1 MFVQNSHSFPKDYE
15 LRDGVYTPHAQDD
28 RSFAYS
34 DGDDAETYLLD
45 VITKATDRSVLSQE
59 LTAGI
64 RDWASLYH
72 LSPKRANLLRPF
84 AALLRGPVL
93 EVGAGCGALT
103 RFLGENGADVV
114 AIEGSMRRA
123 RIAQERTADLKNV
136 KIVCEQL
143 DAFASPTPFDV
154 VLSIGVLEYAAI
166 YENGHA
172 RPHVHFLKNLRQQ
185 LSSNGVVVLAI
196 ENKLG
201 LKYFAG
207 AREDHVGAEFHGIND
222 GYGPRSVVTFGREEL
237 ANLLTEAGLPAQAF
251 FYPCPDYK
259 LPVTLL
265 SGPLLDQHPDL
276 ASTLLAQSAVFD
288 PQKPSDPTFS
298 LEQSWVS
305 LGRNRLIGELA
316 NSFLVVAGC
325 TEDAVAPYASTKN
338 VAWHYSVDRHPAFAR
353 EVKFETSGK
362 GMNVKRSA
370 LSDVTAPDVPA
381 ECVLTDETF
390 IAGDNWWNVLVS
402 LVNKPGWSIQQ
413 LAEWARPW
421 LDAVTLKCGLETFET
436 SAFTKHVDGTH
447 FDAMPF
453 NMIRNADGTAHF
465 FDQEWRL
472 KPKVEFGYIVCRGL
486 QVSLGLVSSCA
497 EPAPGTPARI
507 SDIVLNILAQNGV
520 LLVQSDL
527 NRYALMEGQLHA
539 WTRGRIASQFK
550 AADAEN
556 IWSGRLTERLPIQR
570 NVLARQVQ
578 TLRSDLDDSRTK
590 LDTTDQKRQT
600 LGQELAQARE
610 RMEAQAAETE
620 RLRQLVADRDQT
632 LAGTQGMLTES
643 QGQTQRLAGELASAK
658 DVLAALRRERAQN
671 EEQRNVLLQRQRLI
685 DHELSRANETIKTQ
699 IGEIERQTQRIAEQ
713 TRTLTALRQDLTRN
727 EQQRKHLAR
736 RTQEL
741 EHHLT
746 REQNARAQEARTLQG
761 QLALARD
768 AHSRD
773 IQAARSQASE
783 LSATLA
789 MQAREI
795 DKLARGQF
803 RWPFTAT
810 IERIGRAFTPWKRT
824 RFRERSWEAGLIT
837 ASRLFRPSWYLEQNP
852 DVAQAGIDPLL
863 HYILHGSVE
872 GRSPHPL
879 FDPQF
884 YMAQIPEAE
893 RTAVTLL
900 AHYISAGAALGLDPH
915 PLFDT
920 KFYLRSNPD
929 VAAAGMN
936 PLFHYM
942 EYGWREG
949 RDPNPLFSTSFYL
962 ERHPDITAS
971 GVNPLVHYL
980 MASTPADAPDQ

>member
-15 LRDGVYTPHAQDD
+15 LRDGVYAPQTQGDLFLAD
-28 RSFAYS
+28 S
-34 DGDDAETYLLD
+34 DGDDAENYLLD
-45 VITKATDRSVLSQE
+45 VIKKTTDRSVLSQE

-84 AALLRGPVL
+84 AAQLRGSIL

-123 RIAQERTADLKNV
+123 RIARERTADLKNV
-136 KIVCEQL
+136 KVVCEQL
-143 DAFASPTPFDV
+143 DAFGSQTPFDV
-154 VLSIGVLEYAAI
+154 VLSIGVLEYAEV
-166 YENGHA
+166 YGSGVPQPHA
-172 RPHVHFLKNLRQQ
+172 RFLKNLRQH
-185 LSSNGVVVLAI
+185 LSSNGVVILAI

-207 AREDHVGAEFHGIND
+207 APEDHVGAEFHGIND
-222 GYGPRSVVTFGREEL
+222 EYGRGSVATFGRKEL
-237 ANLLTEAGLPAQAF
+237 ADLLTKAGLPAQAF

-265 SGPLLDQHPDL
+265 SDPLLDQHPDL
-276 ASTLLAQSAVFD
+276 ASTLLAQTAVFD
-288 PQKPSDPTFS
+288 PQKPSNPTFS
-298 LEQSWVS
+298 LEQGWVG

-316 NSFLVVAGC
+316 SSFLVVAGS
-325 TEDAVAPYASTKN
+325 TEDAVARYASTKN

-370 LSDVTAPDVPA
+370 LSNVAAPDVPA
-381 ECVLTDETF
+381 ECALVDERF

-413 LAEWARPW
+413 LAEWAHPW

-436 SAFTKHVDGTH
+436 PAFTKHVDGVH
-447 FDAMPF
+447 FDATPF
-453 NMIRNADGTAHF
+453 NMIRNPDGTVHF
-465 FDQEWRL
+465 FNQEWRL
-472 KPKVEFGYIVCRGL
+472 KPKIEFGYIVCRGL

-497 EPAPGTPARI
+497 EPTPGTPARI
-507 SDIVLNILAQNGV
+507 SDIVLNILAHSCV
-520 LLVQSDL
+520 HLVQSDL
-527 NRYALMEGQLHA
+527 NRYAVQEVQLHA
-539 WTRGRIASQFK
+539 WTRGQTASPFK

-556 IWSGRLTERLPIQR
+556 IWSGRLPERLPIQR
-570 NVLARQVQ
+570 NALARQVQ
-578 TLRSDLDDSRTK
+578 TLCSDLDDTQTK
-590 LDTTDQKRQT
+590 LSTTDQERQA

-610 RMEAQAAETE
+610 RMEAQTAETE

-632 LAGTQGMLTES
+632 LAGTKRMLTES
-643 QGQTQRLAGELASAK
+643 HGQTQKLAGELEAANEQLVRARNLS
-658 DVLAALRRERAQN
+658 AALRQEMARS
-671 EEQRNVLLQRQRLI
+671 EEQR
-685 DHELSRANETIKTQ
+685 D
-699 IGEIERQTQRIAEQ
+699 
-713 TRTLTALRQDLTRN
+713 
-727 EQQRKHLAR
+727 HLAR

-741 EHHLT
+741 EHRLT
-746 REQNARAQEARTLQG
+746 REQMARAQEARTLQS
-761 QLALARD
+761 QLAQARD

-795 DKLARGQF
+795 DKLARSQF

-824 RFRERSWEAGLIT
+824 RFRERSWEASLIK
-837 ASRLFRPSWYLEQNP
+837 ASRLFRPAWYLEHNP
-852 DVAQAGIDPLL
+852 DVVKAGIDPLL
-863 HYILHGSVE
+863 HYILHGGVE

-884 YMAQIPEAE
+884 YIAQIPEAE
-893 RTAVTLL
+893 STAVTPL
-900 AHYISAGAALGLDPH
+900 AHYLSAGAALGLDPH

-920 KFYLRSNPD
+920 KFYLRNNPD

-962 ERHPDITAS
+962 ERHPDVTAS

-980 MASTPADAPDQ
+980 MASTPAAAPIQ

>member
-15 LRDGVYTPHAQDD
+15 LRDGVYAPHAQDD

-34 DGDDAETYLLD
+34 DGDDTETYLLD

-72 LSPKRANLLRPF
+72 LSSKRANLLRPF
-84 AALLRGPVL
+84 GALLRGPVL

-114 AIEGSMRRA
+114 AIEGNMRRA
-123 RIAQERTADLKNV
+123 RIARERTADLKNV
-136 KIVCEQL
+136 KVVCEQL

-172 RPHVHFLKNLRQQ
+172 RPHARFLKNLRQQ
-185 LSSNGVVVLAI
+185 LSSNGVVILAI

-207 AREDHVGAEFHGIND
+207 AREDHVGAEFYGINN
-222 GYGPRSVVTFGREEL
+222 GYGPGSVATFGREEL
-237 ANLLTEAGLPAQAF
+237 ADLLTEAGLPAQTF

-265 SGPLLDQHPDL
+265 SDPLLDQHPDL
-276 ASTLLAQSAVFD
+276 ASTLLAQSVVFD
-288 PQKPSDPTFS
+288 PQKPSDPAFS
-298 LEQSWVS
+298 LEQAWVS
-305 LGRNRLIGELA
+305 LGRNRLIGACA
-316 NSFLVVAGC
+316 NSFLVVAGS

-362 GMNVKRSA
+362 EMTVKRSV
-370 LSDVTAPDVPA
+370 LSDVTVPDVPA
-381 ECVLTDETF
+381 ECVLTDEPF
-390 IAGDNWWNVLVS
+390 IAGDNWWNVLAS

-436 SAFTKHVDGTH
+436 PAFVTPVDGAN

-453 NMIRNADGTAHF
+453 NMIRSADGTVHF

-472 KPKVEFGYIVCRGL
+472 KPEVEFGYIVCRGL
-486 QVSLGLVSSCA
+486 QVSLSLVSSCA
-497 EPAPGTPARI
+497 EPAPGAPARI

-539 WTRGRIASQFK
+539 WTRGRMASQFK

-570 NVLARQVQ
+570 NALARQVQ
-578 TLRSDLDDSRTK
+578 TLRSDLDDTQTK
-590 LDTTDQKRQT
+590 LGTTDQERQA

-620 RLRQLVADRDQT
+620 RLRQLVVDRDQA
-632 LAGTQGMLTES
+632 LAGTQRLLSES
-643 QGQTQRLAGELASAK
+643 QGQIQSLAGELAAANEQFARASNMS
-658 DVLAALRRERAQN
+658 AALRQEMARS
-671 EEQRNVLLQRQRLI
+671 EEQRNQLV
-685 DHELSRANETIKTQ
+685 
-699 IGEIERQTQRIAEQ
+699 
-713 TRTLTALRQDLTRN
+713 
-727 EQQRKHLAR
+727 R

-746 REQNARAQEARTLQG
+746 REQKARAQEARTLQG
-761 QLALARD
+761 QIALARD

-773 IQAARSQASE
+773 IQAVRSQASE
-783 LSATLA
+783 FSATLA

-795 DKLARGQF
+795 DKLARSQF
-803 RWPFTAT
+803 RWPFTAI
-810 IERIGRAFTPWKRT
+810 IERIGRAFTPWKST
-824 RFRERSWEAGLIT
+824 RFRERSWEAGLIK
-837 ASRLFRPSWYLEQNP
+837 ASRLFRPAWYLERNP
-852 DVAQAGIDPLL
+852 DVAKVGIDPLL

-893 RTAVTLL
+893 STAVTPL

-920 KFYLRSNPD
+920 KFYLRTNQD

-942 EYGWREG
+942 EYGWRER

-962 ERHPDITAS
+962 ERNPDVIAS
-971 GVNPLVHYL
+971 GVNPLVHY
-980 MASTPADAPDQ
+980 MMVSTPAAAPVQ